1 MCDAIDGRAPMGMS
15 DEPDDSELL
24 RRWAAQRDEA
34 AFGELVR
41 RHLDLV
47 YGCALRRLAGDA
59 HLAKDVTQL
68 VFCDLARRAGG
79 LVGRAVLGGW
89 LHTSTR
95 FAAAKA
101 VRGEQRRRAREGI
114 AFAMK
119 ANDDA
124 AVEWERLRPVLDEA
138 IDALGELDREAVV
151 LRFFEGRSFA
161 EIGARLHLTENTARM
176 RVERA
181 LEKLHTRLERRG
193 IGSTA
198 VALGVA
204 LAGNAAMAAPAGL
217 AGAVTTG
224 ALAGGTTASAALT
237 WLGLM
242 GAKLQIGVAAAI
254 AAVGGAG
261 YWWQMQDNAEVRRQI
276 AALQAATP
284 AMAKLEDERAR
295 QAALTAEVAD
305 LRRDDAELARLRD
318 DVARL
323 QQQRV
328 ARSEAA
334 KAAKAGTALSNSGA
348 TVYSLGQ
355 VDRQPVPKRQPVP
368 AYPQALRNS
377 GERHEAMVEFAID
390 TEGNVLDAKALRA
403 THPDIATAAV
413 EGVSRWQF
421 QPGEKDGAKV
431 TVRIQMPIVFTMNK
445 EVAKVEPWF

>member
-1 MCDAIDGRAPMGMS
+1 MNMS
-15 DEPDDSELL
+15 NEPDDSELL
-24 RRWAAQRDEA
+24 RRWTAQRDEA

-41 RHLDLV
+41 RYVDFV

-79 LVGRAVLGGW
+79 LEGRAVLGGW

-101 VRGEQRRRAREGI
+101 VRGEQRRRAREEI

-138 IDALGELDREAVV
+138 IDELGEQDREAVV

-161 EIGARLHLTENTARM
+161 EIGARLQLTENTARM

-181 LEKLHTRLERRG
+181 LEKLHGRLGRRG

-217 AGAVTTG
+217 AGVVTTS
-224 ALAGGTTASAALT
+224 AVAGTTTAGAAVA
-237 WLGLM
+237 WLGIM
-242 GAKLQIGVAAAI
+242 SAKLQIGATAIIVAA
-254 AAVGGAG
+254 GGAG
-261 YWWQMQDNAEVRRQI
+261 YWLQEQDNAALRRAIAEV
-276 AALQAATP
+276 QATTP
-284 AMAKLEDERAR
+284 VLAKMEQAKAR
-295 QAALTAEVAD
+295 QTAFAAEVD
-305 LRRDDAELARLRD
+305 ELRRDDAELAKLRD
-318 DVARL
+318 EVASL
-323 QQQRV
+323 QKQHA
-328 ARSEAA
+328 ARTDAA
-334 KAAKAGTALSNSGA
+334 KAKTRAGEFLGPGA
-348 TVYSLGQ
+348 VLYSLGQ
-355 VDRQPVPKRQPVP
+355 LDRQPVPTRQPP
-368 AYPQALRNS
+368 PTYPHALRAA
-377 GERHEAMVEFAID
+377 GERHEAVVEFAID
-390 TEGNVLDAKALRA
+390 AEGLVREVKALRS

-431 TVRIQMPIVFTMNK
+431 NVRMQMPIVFKVSK
-445 EVAKVEPWF
+445 EATKVEPWF